1 MVFGD
6 DPFKKQSFMACVTVF
21 KKKKNWELQ
30 TAAACRCCP
39 SETWDGAEYL
49 TAKWF
54 NNWLVVSTPLK
65 NMLVSWDYEIPKI
78 WENEIHVPNHQPD
91 KLTCCSSQSYSWDL

>member
-1 MVFGD
+1 
-6 DPFKKQSFMACVTVF
+6 MACITVLYL
-21 KKKKNWELQ
+21 KKNWELQ

-49 TAKWF
+49 AAKWF

-91 KLTCCSSQSYSWDL
+91 KLTCCSSQLYSWDL